1 MPDEVR
7 VFVLADD
14 DRALRNLVRRFEKL
28 PDLKVTGSGVVG
40 ARFDRGQANVLL
52 VQTADPGRLSASLRS
67 NLPLVLL
74 IANRDLNDVTAEA
87 ALPFHADSTQIRAAI
102 LAVAAG
108 LRLQPSPLD
117 RASTGEDEL
126 AFLDPLT
133 ERELSVLNLMAEGCS
148 NPEIARRL
156 EISRNTVKFH
166 VSSIISKL
174 GVASRTEAV
183 AIGLKRG
190 LMIV

>member
-7 VFVLADD
+7 VFILADD
-14 DRALRNLVRRFEKL
+14 DRTRRSLVRRFEKL

-40 ARFDRGQANVLL
+40 AQFDPRQANVLL
-52 VQTADPGRLSASLRS
+52 VQTQNPGRISASLRS
-67 NLPLVLL
+67 NLPLVVLL
-74 IANRDLNDVTAEA
+74 ANRNLNDVTAEA
-87 ALPFHADSTQIRAAI
+87 VLPFDVDSTLIRAAI

-108 LRLQPSPLD
+108 LRLQPSAHD
-117 RASTGEDEL
+117 RVSMDGDEL

-133 ERELSVLNLMAEGCS
+133 ERELSLLNVMAEGLS
-148 NPEIARRL
+148 NPEIAKCL
-156 EISRNTVKFH
+156 GISRNTAKFH
-166 VSSIISKL
+166 VSSIISML

-190 LMIV
+190 LIIV

>member
-14 DRALRNLVRRFEKL
+14 DRGLRNLVRRFEKL

-74 IANRDLNDVTAEA
+74 ANRNLNDVTAEA

-108 LRLQPSPLD
+108 LRLEPSPLD
-117 RASTGEDEL
+117 RARTGEDEL